1 MISSVLAVGVAQA
14 AMSPV
19 TPAVVG
25 HKPIL
30 DFKGTKP
37 TDIQLGN
44 TITVNAS
51 DFDFSDIDLD
61 DEAPRNYVWKLDGN
75 PTGTTGLS
83 YPILITDNASVNKML
98 TLEII
103 PTTTSGDPK
112 IGDPLVVDFGVVK
125 FKENA
130 APEIKNLVMSGTLQ
144 LGQTLGATYSFDSYG
159 GNNTDKSTYKWGR
172 VGETDALV
180 RTAPSVTNPQVVD
193 GYPLTPADVGNVVE
207 LTVEAKNGVDTIGN
221 KITINS
227 NGLTG
232 GGSGGEVVDP
242 NTANVRITFIDGA
255 ANEAIHGIGSNGRP
269 VVGKSSMTAQCK
281 FEGAPVTDF
290 ATCDTTIYNLQWKS
304 TTDTVATGTTTY
316 TNITDGVNGAEYL
329 PHTKHQGLA
338 IAVEATVKP

>member
-25 HKPIL
+25 HKPKL
-30 DFKGTKP
+30 VFNGTKP
-37 TDIQLGN
+37 ADIQLGD
-44 TITVNAS
+44 TITVNAG
-51 DFDFSDIDLD
+51 DFGFSDTDGD
-61 DEAPRNYVWKLDGN
+61 FEDTRNYVWKLDGN

-83 YPILITDNASVNKML
+83 YPISITDSASVNKTL

-112 IGDPLVVDFGVVK
+112 IGDPLVVDFGLVQ
-125 FKENA
+125 FKA
-130 APEIKNLVMSGTLQ
+130 GAVPEITNLVMSGTLQ
-144 LGQTLGATYSFDSYG
+144 LGQTLGATYSFDSHG

-172 VGETDALV
+172 VGQTDALV
-180 RTAPSVTNPQVVD
+180 RTAPSVTTTQVVD
-193 GYPLTPADVGNVVE
+193 GYPLTLDDVGNVVE

-227 NGLTG
+227 NGLPG

-242 NTANVRITFIDGA
+242 KTANVQITFIDGA

-269 VVGKSSMTAQCK
+269 VVARSTMTAQCK

-290 ATCDTTIYNLQWKS
+290 ATCNTTIYNLQWKS
-304 TTDTVATGTTTY
+304 TPDTVATGTTTY

-338 IAVEATVKP
+338 IAVEATVK